1 MSDYGEPLSPKGPGT
16 LVRAKKGAVPLRQEI
31 QDKVDE
37 LTRHSAEIETV
48 DRDLDDA
55 MKGLDQSLKELEGRI
70 KREFTDM
77 STKLEDVMSARC
89 HELVGLAKSHFE
101 KLNAIMAQQ
110 REALGEEGHR
120 VKACIEHAIEALEL
134 DDAWFIQAYPDIEL
148 EPGSSSVG
156 RAKEVLKGG
165 NGSLALSFDERVI
178 ADVLVPAVKGH
189 GRLNSS
195 ILGEEERPSYASPI
209 GGFNASASPGGFNAS
224 ASPRS
229 PKQSAPTMQS
239 NSADPFSAGRLN
251 DYVTEA
257 RVRTSP
263 RSSARSPRGSNSILE
278 SQVEQMLR

>member
-1 MSDYGEPLSPKGPGT
+1 MGTHSTLPMSDYGEPLSPKGPGT

-31 QDKVDE
+31 QDKCDE
-37 LTRHSAEIETV
+37 LTRHAAEIETV

-70 KREFTDM
+70 KREFSEM
-77 STKLEDVMSARC
+77 STKLEDVMGARC
-89 HELVGLAKSHFE
+89 HELTGLAKSHFE

-178 ADVLVPAVKGH
+178 SDVLVPAIKGH

-195 ILGEEERPSYASPI
+195 ILGEEERPSYASP
-209 GGFNASASPGGFNAS
+209 
-224 ASPRS
+224 RS
-229 PKQSAPTMQS
+229 PKQSSPTIQS
-239 NSADPFSAGRLN
+239 NAGDPFSAGRLN

-257 RVRTSP
+257 RARTSP
-263 RSSARSPRGSNSILE
+263 RSTAARSPRSTNSVLE
-278 SQVEQMLR
+278 SQVERMLR

>member
-31 QDKVDE
+31 QDKCDE
-37 LTRHSAEIETV
+37 LTRHAAEIETV
-48 DRDLDDA
+48 DGDLDDA

-70 KREFTDM
+70 KREFSEM
-77 STKLEDVMSARC
+77 STKLEDVMGARC
-89 HELVGLAKSHFE
+89 HELTGLAKSHFE

-178 ADVLVPAVKGH
+178 SDVLVPAIKGH

-209 GGFNASASPGGFNAS
+209 GGFNASASP
-224 ASPRS
+224 RS
-229 PKQSAPTMQS
+229 PKQSSPVIQS
-239 NSADPFSAGRLN
+239 NAGDPFSAGRLN

-257 RVRTSP
+257 RARTSP
-263 RSSARSPRGSNSILE
+263 RSTAARSPRSTNSVLE
-278 SQVEQMLR
+278 SQVERMLR